1 MVSKPISSTNLWPT
15 HQLLPP
21 GSCPVSIS
29 ALASFSGFS
38 LVYVSQINPLILK
51 LILVRA
57 FIIAMVAL
65 TKTTHERKLI
75 LLLLAAIKCK
85 LLVRL
90 CAGILSDWRFCKSNA
105 LCYSSISLY
114 VQLTCCVW

>member
-1 MVSKPISSTNLWPT
+1 MVSKPISSTNLWST

-114 VQLTCCVW
+114 VQLTYCVW